1 MIYKKVKRLTKKVFS
16 SKTYLL
22 MGLNRY
28 VPETFGKLTDISVD
42 REGKNIYLQ
51 MQREGEDAHLNILK
65 YGVEYQGNTAYLTY
79 DKIERDAYL
88 HSALKGYEI
97 DKRIKVDP
105 KYIKIVQAML

>member
-1 MIYKKVKRLTKKVFS
+1 MIYKKIAKLTKKVFS

-28 VPETFGKLTDISVD
+28 VPETFGKLTDIAVD

-51 MQREGEDAHLNILK
+51 MRKSGEEAHLNILK

-79 DKIERDAYL
+79 GSIERDAYL
-88 HSALKGYEI
+88 HSALKDYTI